1 MNKKLVIVILIA
13 IVLISAIFINFSKNN
28 ENNNESKKIKTTENV
43 PIKIDDIDYS
53 IQNAKNDKG
62 EIMIYLKAKN
72 NSKKDISYLSVDI
85 SDGENIETTIE
96 YLQKIKAGSTTDNY
110 SDIKNSKDDRT
121 KIPVKGNNG
130 EYLHEIGSI
139 KVKSV
144 YYRCND
150 NGTEK
155 IITYDNEN
163 KRYTEE
169 SY

>member
-13 IVLISAIFINFSKNN
+13 ITLTIAIFINFSKNN

-43 PIKIDDIDYS
+43 PIKIEDIDYS
-53 IQNAKNDKG
+53 LQNAKNDKG

-121 KIPVKGNNG
+121 KIPVKGNDG

-139 KVKSV
+139 NVKSV
-144 YYRCND
+144 AYRCND

-155 IITYDNEN
+155 IIKYDNEN
-163 KRYTEE
+163 KRYTEG

>member
-13 IVLISAIFINFSKNN
+13 ITLTIAIFINFSKNN

-43 PIKIDDIDYS
+43 PIKIEDIDYS
-53 IQNAKNDKG
+53 LQNAKNDKG
-62 EIMIYLKAKN
+62 EIMIYVKAKN
-72 NSKKDISYLSVDI
+72 NSKKNIHCLLVDI
-85 SDGENIETTIE
+85 SDGENVDILIE
-96 YLQKIKAGSTTDNY
+96 YLQEIKAGSTTDNY

-121 KIPVKGNNG
+121 KIPIKGNDG
-130 EYLHEIGSI
+130 EYLHEIGNI

-144 YYRCND
+144 AYRCND

-155 IITYDNEN
+155 TIKYDYEN

-169 SY
+169 S

>member
-1 MNKKLVIVILIA
+1 MNKKLVIIILIA
-13 IVLISAIFINFSKNN
+13 IVLISAISVNLSKTA
-28 ENNNESKKIKTTENV
+28 ENNNESKKIKTTENI
-43 PIKIDDIDYS
+43 PIKIEDIDYS
-53 IQNAKNDKG
+53 IQKAKNDKG
-62 EIMIYLKAKN
+62 EIMIYLKVKN
-72 NSKKDISYLSVDI
+72 NSKKDISYLCVDV
-85 SDGENIETTIE
+85 SDGENLDTAIE
-96 YLQKIKAGSTTDNY
+96 YVQKIKAGSTTDNY

-144 YYRCND
+144 AYRCND

-155 IITYDNEN
+155 SIIYDNEN
-163 KRYTEE
+163 KMYTEE